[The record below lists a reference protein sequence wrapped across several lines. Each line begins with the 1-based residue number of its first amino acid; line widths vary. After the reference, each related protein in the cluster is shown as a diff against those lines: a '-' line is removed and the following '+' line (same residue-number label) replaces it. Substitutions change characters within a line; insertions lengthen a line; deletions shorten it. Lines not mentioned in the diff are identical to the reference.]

1 MVPTIEMW
9 PIFAILVFAIAF
21 GLLVAVL
28 DARMERDERPGVAP
42 TQLRRP
48 APQQNL
54 KRSA

>member
-21 GLLVAVL
+21 GLLIAVL
-28 DARMERDERPGVAP
+28 DARMERNERARVAP
-42 TQLRRP
+42 TRLRRP
-48 APQQNL
+48 ASQQNL

>member
-9 PIFAILVFAIAF
+9 PIFVILVLASAF
-21 GLLVAVL
+21 GLLIAVL

-48 APQQNL
+48 APQRSL

>member
-1 MVPTIEMW
+1 MLPTIEIW

-21 GLLVAVL
+21 GLLIAVL
-28 DARMERDERPGVAP
+28 DTRMERNERRGVAP

-48 APQQNL
+48 ASQQNL